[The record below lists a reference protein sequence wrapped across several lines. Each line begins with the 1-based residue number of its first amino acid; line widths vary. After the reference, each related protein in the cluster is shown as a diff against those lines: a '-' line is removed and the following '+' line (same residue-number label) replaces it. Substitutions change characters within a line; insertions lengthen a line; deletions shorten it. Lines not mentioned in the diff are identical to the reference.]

1 MTNIIVLTGECE
13 KKGISQ
19 SRVARETYFIRPDKF
34 V

>member
-1 MTNIIVLTGECE
+1 MTNIVVLTGECE
-13 KKGISQ
+13 KGISQ